1 MAFIQLNFNSKCLG
15 MRTNVNVIIPESDE
29 IFTGKF
35 NKNLK
40 TLYLLHGLGN
50 DHSAYIRYTNIERYA
65 LKKNLAVV
73 MPSAD
78 QSFYTDMAY
87 GHQYFTFISE
97 EIPRFIRNIF
107 PLSEKREDNFIA
119 GHSMG
124 GYGSLKT
131 ALLKPE
137 SFAAVA
143 SLSGAVDIN
152 HFFTEG
158 AKNGFNTKSIYG
170 ELESIENTKNDLF
183 FLLKESKK
191 NNIQLPKIYQTC
203 GTEDFLYQD
212 NIKLKNLMEELNI
225 KHTYEEG
232 PGEHEWG
239 FWDKSIKKVLD
250 WLPLE
255 NSK

>member
-1 MAFIQLNFNSKCLG
+1 MSFIQLNFNSKCLG

-29 IFTGKF
+29 IFTANF

-50 DHSAYIRYTNIERYA
+50 DYSAYMRYTSIERYA

-78 QSFYTDMAY
+78 HSFYTDMEY
-87 GHQYFTFISE
+87 GHKYFTFISE
-97 EIPRFIRNIF
+97 EIPQFIRNIF
-107 PLSEKREDNFIA
+107 PLSDKREDNFIA

-124 GYGSLKT
+124 GYGSFKT

-137 SFAAVA
+137 SFSAAA
-143 SLSGAVDIN
+143 SLSGALDIN

-170 ELESIENTKNDLF
+170 DMKTLENTDNDLF
-183 FLLKESKK
+183 YLIKK
-191 NNIQLPKIYQTC
+191 HAENGIILPKLYQTC
-203 GTEDFLYQD
+203 GTEDFLYED
-212 NIKLKNLMEELNI
+212 NIKFRDLAQKLKLPL
-225 KHTYEEG
+225 TYKEG

-239 FWDKSIKKVLD
+239 FWDNAIKDVID
-250 WLPLE
+250 WLPLD
-255 NSK
+255 

>member
-1 MAFIQLNFNSKCLG
+1 MSFIQLNFNSKCLG

-29 IFTGKF
+29 IFTANF

-50 DHSAYIRYTNIERYA
+50 DYSAYMRYTSIERYA

-78 QSFYTDMAY
+78 HSFYTDMEY
-87 GHQYFTFISE
+87 GHKYFTFISE
-97 EIPRFIRNIF
+97 EIPQFIRNVF
-107 PLSEKREDNFIA
+107 PLSDKREDNFIA

-124 GYGSLKT
+124 GYGSFKT

-137 SFAAVA
+137 SFSAAA
-143 SLSGAVDIN
+143 SLSGALDIN

-170 ELESIENTKNDLF
+170 DMKTLENTDNDLF
-183 FLLKESKK
+183 YLIKK
-191 NNIQLPKIYQTC
+191 HAENGIILPKLYQTC
-203 GTEDFLYQD
+203 GTEDFLYED
-212 NIKLKNLMEELNI
+212 NIKFRDLAQKLKLPL
-225 KHTYEEG
+225 TYKEG

-239 FWDKSIKKVLD
+239 FWDNAIKDVID
-250 WLPLE
+250 WLPLD
-255 NSK
+255 